1 MIPRLKRPG
10 VLAVLSVVFSIGG
23 ILLGRQTADAP
34 TQAGPGK
41 IVVAVNAVLVPVVV
55 RDAEGRPV
63 GNLKQEDFQVFDKN
77 KLQTISGFT
86 IQKRAGLERTGANE
100 TEAVPPQGGPG
111 PAKAGVPVR
120 AENAPERFIVYLF
133 DDLHVSAGDLMALQK
148 AATKMVAG
156 SSLTD
161 TDMAAVVSLSGTS
174 SGLTNDRT
182 KLQDAIM
189 NLKVQGVTRRIGRVC
204 PNIGYY
210 EADRILNKHDF
221 MALDTEIQNTMSCC
235 ECTKDVAE
243 GLVDNAAS
251 ESLQFGD
258 QDVRMTLGYIRGLVG
273 KMGTI
278 PGQRTLVIISPGF
291 LTMTPDAMVEKSQ
304 ILDMAAQSSVTINA
318 VDARGLF
325 TATMEASEPGR
336 GRNRAEQTEEQYRG
350 YSAVLN
356 EDVMAEL
363 ADGTGGTYFHNSN
376 DLQGELKELT
386 VAPEYVYLLELSL
399 QKVKADG
406 TYHPLKVK
414 VDKDGLKVAA
424 RRGYLAPRAA
434 NGKNAKSNVKNEK

>member
-1 MIPRLKRPG
+1 MTLRLKRSG
-10 VLAVLSVVFSIGG
+10 VVAALCGVFAMGG
-23 ILLGRQTADAP
+23 ILWGQQTGDGP
-34 TQAGPGK
+34 TQTVPGK

-63 GNLKQEDFQVFDKN
+63 GDLKQEDFQVFDKN
-77 KLQTISGFT
+77 KQQAISGFT
-86 IQKRAGLERTGANE
+86 IQKRASVEGNGANAA
-100 TEAVPPQGGPG
+100 EAIPANRG
-111 PAKAGVPVR
+111 PAQATAVAPVR
-120 AENAPERFIVYLF
+120 VQNAPERFIVYLF
-133 DDLHVSAGDLMALQK
+133 DDLHVSSGDLMALQK

-156 SSLTD
+156 SSLTN

-174 SGLTNDRT
+174 SGLTNDRA
-182 KLQDAIM
+182 KLQDTIM
-189 NLKVQGVTRRIGRVC
+189 NLKAESVTRRIGRVC
-204 PNIGYY
+204 PDIGYY

-221 MALDTEIQNTMSCC
+221 MTLDTAIQNTMGCC
-235 ECTKDVAE
+235 ECTKNVAQ

-251 ESLQFGD
+251 ESLQTGD
-258 QDVRMTLGYIRGLVG
+258 RDVRMTLGYIRGLVG
-273 KMGTI
+273 KMGTM

-325 TATMEASEPGR
+325 TATMEASEQGR
-336 GRNRAEQTEEQYRG
+336 GTNRAEQTAVQYRG

-376 DLQGELKELT
+376 DLQGGLQELT

-406 TYHPLKVK
+406 SYHPLKVK
-414 VDKDGLKVAA
+414 VDKNGLKVAA
-424 RRGYLAPRAA
+424 RRGYLAPSAA
-434 NGKNAKSNVKNEK
+434 NAKNAK

>member
-1 MIPRLKRPG
+1 MTLRLKRPG
-10 VLAVLSVVFSIGG
+10 VVAALGVVFAVGG
-23 ILLGRQTADAP
+23 ILRGPQTGDSPA
-34 TQAGPGK
+34 QAGPGK

-55 RDAEGRPV
+55 RDAEGRSV
-63 GNLKQEDFQVFDKN
+63 GNLKPEDFQVFDKN
-77 KLQTISGFT
+77 KQQAISGFT
-86 IQKRAGLERTGANE
+86 IQKRASVAGMRLNA
-100 TEAVPPQGGPG
+100 EAVPATGGPAQ
-111 PAKAGVPVR
+111 PTAGAPDR

-133 DDLHVSAGDLMALQK
+133 DDLHVSSGDLMALQK
-148 AATKMVAG
+148 AAAKMVAG
-156 SSLTD
+156 SSLTSAD
-161 TDMAAVVSLSGTS
+161 AAAVVSVSGTS
-174 SGLTNDRT
+174 SGLTNDRA
-182 KLQDAIM
+182 KLQNAIM
-189 NLKVQGVTRRIGRVC
+189 NLKAQSLTRRIGRVC

-221 MALDTEIQNTMSCC
+221 MALDVAIENTMSCC

-251 ESLQFGD
+251 ESLQMGD
-258 QDVRMTLGYIRGLVG
+258 QDARMTLGYIRGLVG
-273 KMGTI
+273 KMGAM

-291 LTMTPDAMVEKSQ
+291 LTMTPDAMLQKSQ

-325 TATMEASEPGR
+325 TATMEASDPAR
-336 GRNRAEQTEEQYRG
+336 GTSRVEQTEAQYRG

-376 DLQGELKELT
+376 DLQGGLEELT
-386 VAPEYVYLLELSL
+386 VVPEYVYLLELSL

-406 TYHPLKVK
+406 SYHPLKVK
-414 VDKDGLKVAA
+414 VNQDGWKVAA
-424 RRGYLAPRAA
+424 RRGYLAPRAVST
-434 NGKNAKSNVKNEK
+434 KNAK

>member
-1 MIPRLKRPG
+1 MKLKRKRPG
-10 VLAVLSVVFSIGG
+10 VVAALCGVFAMAG
-23 ILLGRQTADAP
+23 ILLGQQTADAP
-34 TQAGPGK
+34 AQAVPGK

-55 RDAEGRPV
+55 RDAEGRSV

-77 KLQTISGFT
+77 KQLAISGFT
-86 IQKRAGLERTGANE
+86 IQKRASVEGSGANAA
-100 TEAVPPQGGPG
+100 EALPANRG
-111 PAKAGVPVR
+111 PAQPTAATALR
-120 AENAPERFIVYLF
+120 AQNAPDRFIVYLF
-133 DDLHVSAGDLMALQK
+133 DDLHLSSGDLMALQK

-156 SSLTD
+156 SSLTN

-174 SGLTNDRT
+174 SGLTNDRE

-189 NLKVQGVTRRIGRVC
+189 NLKAQTLTRRIGRVC
-204 PNIGYY
+204 PDIGYY

-221 MALDTEIQNTMSCC
+221 MALDTAIENTMGCC
-235 ECTKDVAE
+235 ECTKNVAQ

-251 ESLQFGD
+251 ESLQVGD
-258 QDVRMTLGYIRGLVG
+258 RDVRMTLGFIRGLVG
-273 KMGTI
+273 KMGTM

-291 LTMTPDAMVEKSQ
+291 LTMTPDAMMEKSQ
-304 ILDMAAQSSVTINA
+304 ILNMAAQSSVTINA

-325 TATMEASEPGR
+325 TATMEASDQGR
-336 GRNRAEQTEEQYRG
+336 GTSRAERTEAQYRG

-376 DLQGELKELT
+376 DLQGGLQELT
-386 VAPEYVYLLELSL
+386 VVPEYVYLLELSL

-406 TYHPLKVK
+406 SYHPLKVK
-414 VDKDGLKVAA
+414 VDKDGSKVAA
-424 RRGYLAPRAA
+424 RRGYLAPRAVDA
-434 NGKNAKSNVKNEK
+434 KNAK